1 MSNDKK
7 LEAKL
12 LRQKAVDIFE
22 SRPLKSA
29 EDLAETDVLKLYHEL
44 SVHQIELEL
53 RNEELIEAK
62 ENAAKLADEK
72 YVELYDF
79 APSGYL
85 TLSEEGE
92 IITLNLCAA
101 KMLGKERSHLKNN
114 AFGFLVSNETS
125 HLFDLFLGK
134 IFNTKS
140 IETCELSLAGKG
152 ILVSHVLLNGMITEN
167 GKRCLVTMV
176 DISEFKKKEAQLEF
190 LHAEKDKLF
199 SIIAHDLKNPLSG
212 FLGVT
217 EIISKRLHLMKY
229 NEILD
234 ITFIMRNT
242 ATKLFHLLE
251 NLLEW
256 SSMQSGL
263 ISFTPTSILLVPQI
277 YERLETVIQ
286 SAYNKEINISFN
298 IPDDLT
304 VCADEYMLNCI
315 LRNLI
320 SNAVKFTPRGG
331 SISVSAYSISENEV
345 QFSVKDT
352 GIGMDQQFISNL
364 LRLNS
369 ATKRNGTEGEAS
381 TGLGLIICR
390 DFIEKHESKLIVESE
405 KGIGSYFYF
414 TLPKKCKEILA

>member
-1 MSNDKK
+1 MSKDEK

-22 SRPLKSA
+22 SRPIKMV
-29 EDLAETDVLKLYHEL
+29 EDLSETDVLKLYHEL

-53 RNEELIEAK
+53 QNEELIEAK
-62 ENAAKLADEK
+62 EKAAKLADEK

-92 IITLNLCAA
+92 IIALNLCAA
-101 KMLGKERSHLKNN
+101 KMLGKERSNFKNSS
-114 AFGFLVSNETS
+114 FGFFVSNETR
-125 HLFDLFLGK
+125 HLFSLFLGK
-134 IFNTKS
+134 IFNDKS
-140 IETCELSLAGKG
+140 IETCELSLVGNG
-152 ILVSHVLLNGMITEN
+152 ILVSNVMLNGMITEN

-176 DISEFKKKEAQLEF
+176 DISELKKKEAQLEF
-190 LHAEKDKLF
+190 LNTEKYKLF

-212 FLGVT
+212 FMGVT
-217 EIISKRLHLMKY
+217 EIITERLHFMKY

-234 ITFIMRNT
+234 ITFLMRKT

-263 ISFTPTSILLVPQI
+263 ISFTPISSLLVPRI

-298 IPDDLT
+298 ISDDLT
-304 VCADEYMLNCI
+304 VCADEYMLDCI
-315 LRNLI
+315 LRNLV
-320 SNAVKFTPRGG
+320 SNAVKFTRRGG
-331 SISVSAYSISENEV
+331 SISVSAYSISDNEV
-345 QFSVKDT
+345 QFSIKDT
-352 GIGMDQQFISNL
+352 GIGMDQQFIANL
-364 LRLNS
+364 LTLNS

-381 TGLGLIICR
+381 TGLGLNICR

-405 KGIGSYFYF
+405 EGKGSYFYF
-414 TLPKKCKEILA
+414 TLPKKCKEQIA